1 MKVKHT
7 AIIYII
13 IGLFHILPIQ
23 PKAQNKIEFNKLIND
38 LGTFSEDSKPKT
50 CTFKFTNHQ
59 AKAIAIAHVQSTC
72 GCAVPQYTQ
81 KAIKPGESGEIKITY
96 NPQGRPGIFNRAILV
111 SFSDQTEKTRLFVKG
126 TVTPG
131 VVRKDKSYPYVMG
144 DLQLR
149 TTGIKLKQMRS
160 NVQQQN
166 IMVVNSGNSPLYT
179 IIESQIPYVSAT
191 MVPNILKPNQKGEI
205 QLIRYADKD
214 KDRTIC
220 IRLKENAHQQNVAGK
235 ISIIITSE
243 KCTQ

>member
-72 GCAVPQYTQ
+72 GCAVPQYTK

-214 KDRTIC
+214 RTIC

>member
-1 MKVKHT
+1 
-7 AIIYII
+7 
-13 IGLFHILPIQ
+13 
-23 PKAQNKIEFNKLIND
+23 
-38 LGTFSEDSKPKT
+38 
-50 CTFKFTNHQ
+50 
-59 AKAIAIAHVQSTC
+59 
-72 GCAVPQYTQ
+72 
-81 KAIKPGESGEIKITY
+81 
-96 NPQGRPGIFNRAILV
+96 
-111 SFSDQTEKTRLFVKG
+111 
-126 TVTPG
+126 
-131 VVRKDKSYPYVMG
+131 MG

-220 IRLKENAHQQNVAGK
+220 IRLKKMPTNRTWQAKFLSLSPQKSVLNNN
-235 ISIIITSE
+235 
-243 KCTQ
+243 

>member
-1 MKVKHT
+1 
-7 AIIYII
+7 
-13 IGLFHILPIQ
+13 
-23 PKAQNKIEFNKLIND
+23 
-38 LGTFSEDSKPKT
+38 
-50 CTFKFTNHQ
+50 
-59 AKAIAIAHVQSTC
+59 
-72 GCAVPQYTQ
+72 
-81 KAIKPGESGEIKITY
+81 
-96 NPQGRPGIFNRAILV
+96 
-111 SFSDQTEKTRLFVKG
+111 
-126 TVTPG
+126 
-131 VVRKDKSYPYVMG
+131 MG

-191 MVPNILKPNQKGEI
+191 MVPNILEPNQKGEI